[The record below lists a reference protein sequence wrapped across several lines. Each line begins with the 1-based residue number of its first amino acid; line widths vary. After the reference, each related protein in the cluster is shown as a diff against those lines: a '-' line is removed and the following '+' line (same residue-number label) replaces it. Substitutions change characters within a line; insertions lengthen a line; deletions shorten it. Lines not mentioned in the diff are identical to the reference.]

1 MCDFYENEHKCCK
14 KTTYGQ
20 FCNKHKRNHL
30 IDNDLIIMDRFT
42 NKASDYLKN
51 DIINTLNSLDNKKY
65 SKSLK
70 KGIVYDILL
79 DRYNKVNYYNDN
91 LRNIMNIQFRY
102 KYKYNKANQ
111 LLRGEGFLKKLEC
124 NNQEDFFT
132 YETVNE
138 IEDKYFFS
146 YKDEQN
152 IIWFFDIRSLNKLIE
167 MQQPNPYTMVEFNPR
182 TIIRANKLINYLK
195 NNNISLNFKDEMKEL
210 KKDKKAVV
218 KQKMVDLSASIERLG
233 YSFNLERFKTL
244 HSAQLRHLYRLLEDM
259 WNYRAQLPQSVKEK
273 ICPPNGVIFNMSPQD
288 IRNHTRDMMRELIIN
303 DVMKFN
309 TALEDSDKKL
319 GFMYFLICLGKV
331 CPAVYSVHE
340 WILYIDGGNSPH
352 GHNHGHQY

>member
-1 MCDFYENEHKCCK
+1 MCDFSENNVKCCK
-14 KTTYGQ
+14 KNTYGQ

-30 IDNDLIIMDRFT
+30 VENDLIVMDRFT
-42 NKASDYLKN
+42 CKSSDYLKN
-51 DIINTLNSLDNKKY
+51 DIINTLNKSEKTKY

-70 KGIVYDILL
+70 KDIVYNVLL
-79 DRYNKVNYYNDN
+79 ERYNKVKYYNNN
-91 LRNIMNIQFRY
+91 LRNIMTIQYRY

-167 MQQPNPYTMVEFNPR
+167 MQQPNPYTMVDFNPR
-182 TIIRANKLINYLK
+182 TIIRANKLINNLK

-210 KKDKKAVV
+210 KKDKKSIL
-218 KQKMVDLSASIERLG
+218 KQKMVDLSAAIERLG
-233 YSFNLERFKTL
+233 YSFNLEWFKTL
-244 HSAQLRHLYRLLEDM
+244 HSTQLRHLYRLLEDM
-259 WNYRAQLPQSVKEK
+259 WNYRAQLHQSVKDK
-273 ICPPNGVIFNMSPQD
+273 ICPPNGIVFNIPPHE
-288 IRNHTRDMMRELIIN
+288 IRTINRDNMREIIVN

-309 TALEDSDKKL
+309 TAQEDSDKKL

-331 CPAVYSVHE
+331 NPSLYNVHE
-340 WILYIDGGNSPH
+340 WIIYIDGGNSPH
-352 GHNHGHQY
+352 AHHGHQY